1 MIPLTTMTASQ
12 SDADQK
18 SDANPWM
25 GALYAAIFT
34 GVIAFLTTLGIASEK
49 PFLYIPAFLLI
60 GIGPVLGYQLAMG
73 QFAKDWK
80 AILGGLL
87 GFIIPLVSII
97 LWPILVGVMAE
108 LQALPIHSDY
118 QFQHRI
124 ENNPVSCRRQENMG
138 QNPSWIGTGF
148 AVAMAVWGATIGW
161 FATNA

>member
-97 LWPILVGVMAE
+97 LWPILVGVMDRTQSIGRLLLGSILGVILA
-108 LQALPIHSDY
+108 AVAFFAMAS
-118 QFQHRI
+118 F
-124 ENNPVSCRRQENMG
+124 MG